1 MNISNSTFII
11 ETCILLVFINPV
23 YHDARSTKCEK
34 KKMHEGTEKK
44 LQENLNRTVFG
55 LKIETGTHSV
65 YNREALPL

>member
-1 MNISNSTFII
+1 MHGPQN
-11 ETCILLVFINPV
+11 V
-23 YHDARSTKCEK
+23 K